1 MQVCPCVVGVRRR
14 GKKLAQPTSG
24 MGQGHRQGTRMPL
37 SLRLYFNSRSVCLA
51 HQVNPEKRM
60 LRLIKSLGVS
70 VNWFIYSVSLAWR

>member
-1 MQVCPCVVGVRRR
+1 
-14 GKKLAQPTSG
+14 
-24 MGQGHRQGTRMPL
+24 MPL
-37 SLRLYFNSRSVCLA
+37 SLRLYFNSRSICLA